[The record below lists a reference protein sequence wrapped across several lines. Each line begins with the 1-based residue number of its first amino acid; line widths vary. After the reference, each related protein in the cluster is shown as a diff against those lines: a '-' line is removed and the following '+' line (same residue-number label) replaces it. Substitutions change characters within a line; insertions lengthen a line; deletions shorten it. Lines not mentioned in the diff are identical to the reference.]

1 MTEIEAF
8 PSSYRVARERL
19 LEAVSRV
26 STRLPVLVDSRSLM
40 TRGPDGETL
49 ALDFIVLGARQP
61 TRALVVSSGTHGGEG
76 YLGSAVQL
84 LVAQRLLPS
93 LVLAPDQA
101 VILLHAINPYG
112 YAWHRRVNED
122 NIDLNRNFRQDFDP
136 TACHPDYV
144 ELYDVMNP
152 TDLDPEREK
161 SRWARLDEFITR
173 HGMRHFQQ
181 VFSEGQYR
189 FPAGLQFGG
198 QAQARSTR
206 HLLSL
211 VSEYFV
217 SAKSLSWLDFHTGLG
232 ESGACELIS
241 GAVPTD
247 PGLHYAQSIWSD
259 PVRSAAGGESL
270 STPLHGL
277 LDRGIA
283 GALPAGCR
291 FGMAFAEY
299 GTHPL
304 DRVTRA
310 LRADNWL
317 HHHGDRNDPVG
328 REIDAEMIE
337 AFCPASPDWRQQTAR
352 HGVGLV
358 EQALATLS
366 RPVRADG

>member
-1 MTEIEAF
+1 MTELEAF
-8 PSSYRVARERL
+8 PPSYRVARERL

-26 STRLPVLVDSRSLM
+26 SARLPVLVDSRSLASK
-40 TRGPDGETL
+40 GPEGETL
-49 ALDFIVLGARQP
+49 ALDFIVLGARKP
-61 TRALVVSSGTHGGEG
+61 ARALVVSSGTHGGEG

-84 LVAQRLLPS
+84 LVAQRLLPALS
-93 LVLAPDQA
+93 LAPDQA
-101 VILLHAINPYG
+101 VVLLHAINPYG

-136 TACHPDYV
+136 MACHPDYI
-144 ELYDVMNP
+144 ELFDVMNP
-152 TDLDPEREK
+152 PDLDAEHEK
-161 SRWARLDEFITR
+161 ARWARLEAFIAR

-198 QAQARSTR
+198 QAQAPSTR
-206 HLLSL
+206 HLLSF
-211 VSEYFV
+211 VSECFV
-217 SAKSLSWLDFHTGLG
+217 STRSLIWLDFHTGLG
-232 ESGACELIS
+232 ESAACELIS
-241 GAVPTD
+241 GAAPTD

-283 GALPAGCR
+283 RVLPASCR

-328 REIDAEMIE
+328 RAIDAEMLE
-337 AFCPASPDWRQQTAR
+337 AFCPASAAWREQSAR

-358 EQALATLS
+358 EQSLARLS
-366 RPVRADG
+366 QPERADG